1 MEPGNAVSH
10 HNRACCLKNMGRYEE
25 AVADFLKSLELDS
38 TNPLTY
44 ANIALVYRRLE
55 KYETAIEYF
64 TK

>member
-1 MEPGNAVSH
+1 
-10 HNRACCLKNMGRYEE
+10 MGRYEE